1 LNSLSKHLE
10 SLKLEL
16 AGLEKRRQ
24 VLNKLIDAYEELGA
38 LGTPQER
45 RRRERSMDNQVR
57 GAISLRSAVLEV
69 LKAADGPLTTKE
81 IWKRVAEMGA
91 ITNSKNPSSVV
102 DLTVYQLKKSGRP
115 VKKTAPATWQYLGGS
130 QIVPT
135 VSPTGR
141 LD

>member
-1 LNSLSKHLE
+1 VNSSSKHLE

-16 AGLEKRRQ
+16 DGLEKRRQ
-24 VLNKLIDAYEELGA
+24 VLNKLIAAYEELAA
-38 LGTPQER
+38 LATPRER
-45 RRRERSMDNQVR
+45 RSRERSTDNKPR
-57 GAISLRSAVLEV
+57 GTVSLRSAVLEV

-115 VKKTAPATWQYLGGS
+115 VKKTAAATWEYQVAGGEAIPS
-130 QIVPT
+130 GV
-135 VSPTGR
+135 
-141 LD
+141 